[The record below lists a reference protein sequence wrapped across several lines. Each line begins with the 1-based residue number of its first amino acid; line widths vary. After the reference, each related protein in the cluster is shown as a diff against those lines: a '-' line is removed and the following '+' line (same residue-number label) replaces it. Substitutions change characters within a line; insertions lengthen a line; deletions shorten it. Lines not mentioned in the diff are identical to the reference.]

1 MGVAFW
7 LLCGG
12 AAFAASRAIPSARPD
27 RYGRE
32 LLVALVASLLAGLT
46 ATALDFG
53 GWGEIDWRAGAFVIC
68 CALAGVGCARA
79 LQLLAQRVVQ
89 R

>member
-7 LLCGG
+7 LLWGG
-12 AAFAASRAIPSARPD
+12 AVFAASRAISAARPE
-27 RYGRE
+27 RYTRE

-53 GWGEIDWRAGAFVIC
+53 GWAEIDWRAVAFVIC
-68 CALAGVGCARA
+68 CAFAGVGSARA
-79 LQLLAQRVVQ
+79 LQLLTQRVVQ

>member
-1 MGVAFW
+1 VGVVFW

-12 AAFAASRAIPSARPD
+12 AVFAASRAIAAGRPE
-27 RYGRE
+27 RYTGE
-32 LLVALVASLLAGLT
+32 LLLALVASLLAGLM

-53 GWGEIDWRAGAFVIC
+53 GWAEIDWRAGAFVIC
-68 CALAGVGCARA
+68 CVFAAVGGARA
-79 LQLLAQRVVQ
+79 LQLLVQRVEQ